1 MLSPLI
7 QFSIDVEGY
16 LTTGRYSKLQEC
28 MQHLPDEMFS
38 HLMRYLLESIQ
49 EDIESCIEVSF
60 REMSIDQFSTMINW
74 KGSADELIEH
84 VQKTHG
90 DRWEV
95 RDGMIFFPVK
105 KVEDAM
111 EAKKTLGDLIVQLND
126 FEKIWRVC

>member
-60 REMSIDQFSTMINW
+60 REMSLDQFLTMINW
-74 KGSADELIEH
+74 KGSLDDLLKHIQE
-84 VQKTHG
+84 THG
-90 DRWEV
+90 NRWEV

-105 KVEDAM
+105 RVEDAM

-126 FEKIWRVC
+126 FEKI

>member
-60 REMSIDQFSTMINW
+60 REMSLDQFLTMINW
-74 KGSADELIEH
+74 KGSSDDLLKHIQE
-84 VQKTHG
+84 THG
-90 DRWEV
+90 NRWEV

-105 KVEDAM
+105 RVEDAM

-126 FEKIWRVC
+126 FEKI